1 MSAEEYRQ
9 RAYECFLVAE
19 NVSDPGTKIWLLEMA
34 QSWLVLAQQAEKN
47 LDADPVHDPVQD
59 PSPVQDPV
67 HAAPRSHDEPVMQ
80 QQQQVQP
87 KEGPKQEP
95 KQDPGP
101 KNE

>member
-47 LDADPVHDPVQD
+47 LDADLVQN
-59 PSPVQDPV
+59 PV
-67 HAAPRSHDEPVMQ
+67 HAAPRSHNEPVMQ

-87 KEGPKQEP
+87 KKDPKKDPETEP
-95 KQDPGP
+95 KKDPGA

>member
-1 MSAEEYRQ
+1 MTVEQYRR
-9 RAYECFLVAE
+9 RALECFEAAE
-19 NVSDPGTKIWLLEMA
+19 YVTDPGTKIWLIEMA

-47 LDADPVHDPVQD
+47 VAA
-59 PSPVQDPV
+59 DPV

-87 KEGPKQEP
+87 KQDPEQEP
-95 KQDPGP
+95 KQDPEQEPGP